1 MAIIGSVAGI
11 VIALLAATTIF
22 IFITVIAAT
31 ILVTGAVHTEERR
44 KTLTGPA
51 PGTATRVA
59 RRLLAFPEGGTN
71 RHPRRAGTRTV
82 QVPAAPPTTNGQPS
96 PAIPDLESLEPLTT
110 PTLVSR

>member
-11 VIALLAATTIF
+11 VIALLAATTII
-22 IFITVIAAT
+22 IFIAVITAT

-51 PGTATRVA
+51 PGTATRLA

-71 RHPRRAGTRTV
+71 RHLRRAGARTV
-82 QVPAAPPTTNGQPS
+82 PVTTPPTSIGQPS
-96 PAIPDLESLEPLTT
+96 PAIPDWESLEPQTA
-110 PTLVSR
+110 PTLISL